1 MSLYFYNEK
10 EDENKEESINNY
22 KNLFLEYTTNP
33 PTLESALQQMFV
45 NSGINTNNSN
55 QFIQDIITKTEKV
68 YNKNIDKIKIKYPN
82 INKEDIKIISA
93 YTCESMD
100 KNYSS
105 SFRK

>member
-22 KNLFLEYTTNP
+22 KDLFLEYTTNP

-45 NSGINTNNSN
+45 NSGINTNNAN

-68 YNKNIDKIKIKYPN
+68 
-82 INKEDIKIISA
+82 
-93 YTCESMD
+93 
-100 KNYSS
+100 
-105 SFRK
+105 